1 MLSPRFVRYRLG
13 PSNVRVAY
21 FTLLFFLITTKT
33 SVRNRDTT
41 KKFRKF
47 RSQKTSCVAMF
58 HFSGFN
64 MMFPDGGRSFQA
76 TYKCFS
82 VSMLPGNERSD
93 VEKGGKSK

>member
-1 MLSPRFVRYRLG
+1 
-13 PSNVRVAY
+13 
-21 FTLLFFLITTKT
+21 
-33 SVRNRDTT
+33 
-41 KKFRKF
+41 
-47 RSQKTSCVAMF
+47 MF

-93 VEKGGKSK
+93 VEKGGKSKQQKEENV